1 MKKITSVIVLL
12 VLAVCVLSATVK
24 GESTLNLLL
33 PDDTLNFRFASDKNG
48 TVLTS
53 VPKFYLLTASVKD
66 TQKDTQYA
74 VAYTSFYVWY
84 DVFMFDK
91 VKLTLTT
98 STESTSESSVA
109 EKITLATKDN
119 AGIQAAIADG
129 TLVIGDNEALIESGT
144 TTVGEFTDRL
154 VHQGYVKYYLA
165 LDITDAKKGS
175 TYKGNVSLKV
185 EVIT

>member
-1 MKKITSVIVLL
+1 MKKITTVIVLL
-12 VLAVCVLSATVK
+12 VLASCLLSATVK

-33 PDDTLNFRFASDKNG
+33 PDDTLNFCFASDKNG

-53 VPKFYLLTASVKD
+53 VPKFYLLTASVKN
-66 TQKDTQYA
+66 TQYA

-98 STESTSESSVA
+98 STESTSSSSVA

>member
-1 MKKITSVIVLL
+1 MKKITTVIVLL
-12 VLAVCVLSATVK
+12 VLAVCVFSATVK

-33 PDDTLNFRFASDKNG
+33 PDDTLNFRFASDADG
-48 TVLTS
+48 TVLTDT
-53 VPKFYLLTASVKD
+53 PKFYLLTASV
-66 TQKDTQYA
+66 KDTQYA

-84 DVFMFDK
+84 DVFMYDS

-98 STESTSESSVA
+98 STESSSTSSVA
-109 EKITLATKDN
+109 EKITLATTSN
-119 AGIQAAIADG
+119 AGVQAAISDK

-144 TTVGEFTDRL
+144 TTVCEFTDQL
-154 VHQGYVKYYLA
+154 VHQGYKKYYLA